1 MTVQDTR
8 RANLKRLTDASSI
21 SDVAKRTGRPISQI
35 CDAIYGRKAF
45 GEKLARRMEVE
56 LGLPSGDLDCES
68 GTSGVQMVESKQY
81 RLPLVSWDTAALA
94 QQLIEEY
101 LMSEVERPHAFAVK
115 VRDESMAPLFTTGDV
130 LVFDR
135 KAPIG
140 PGKYVLASVDGTT
153 MVRRYKQTG
162 LKAFELVPA
171 NPDFPTIKST
181 DGVIELVAV
190 MVESRKYW

>member
-8 RANLKRLTDASSI
+8 RENLKRLTEASSI

-45 GEKLARRMEVE
+45 GEKLARRLELE
-56 LGLPSGDLDCES
+56 LGLPSGDLDKAS
-68 GTSGVQMVESKQY
+68 GTTGVQMVESKLY
-81 RLPLVSWDTAALA
+81 RLPLVSWTTAA
-94 QQLIEEY
+94 QTEQSIEEY
-101 LMSEVERPHAFAVK
+101 LMSEVERPNAFAVK
-115 VRDESMAPLFTTGDV
+115 VCDDSMAPLFTAGDV

-135 KAPIG
+135 KVSAAPG
-140 PGKYVLASVDGTT
+140 RYVLASVDGATV
-153 MVRRYKQTG
+153 VRRYKQTG
-162 LKAFELVPA
+162 IKSFELVPE
-171 NPDFPTIKST
+171 NGDYPTIKSS